1 LDQHKREGLANKN
14 LMLATDPNSEPR
26 IAVSATRNCLV
37 MEQQEQDLAKREW
50 EQTHGKHSPQGAE
63 ADAVVSAPPPLD
75 GNTVQLIQT
84 ILIGVQS
91 YPDAKRAIMEQLRL
105 AAQELR
111 EQATQ
116 TNGQAVESQP

>member
-1 LDQHKREGLANKN
+1 
-14 LMLATDPNSEPR
+14 M
-26 IAVSATRNCLV
+26 
-37 MEQQEQDLAKREW
+37 
-50 EQTHGKHSPQGAE
+50 
-63 ADAVVSAPPPLD
+63 VSAPPPLD

-111 EQATQ
+111 EQATHA
-116 TNGQAVESQP
+116 NGQPVESEP